1 MTTLWVLYFYSSS
14 SSWNYFCSVSLLFE
28 LCKPTAIVKVAF
40 LYCAYPIHVS
50 MACNLIAF
58 INICQLFKQLYL
70 LFWIFEV
77 FPSFF
82 LFPQLLLLSFH
93 SWIGISPS
101 PFIFHL
107 STKPCSPCLPFLLSP
122 LFPSLGSS
130 SFAFSCHAP
139 SSSHSLSFLP
149 YVLSS
154 FHYCRFTRTSSEV
167 LLILDTKKALN
178 MSQGKVM
185 VESSTTNECCI
196 STHIFTC
203 SRNQFS
209 ELSFIWY
216 LHLSDFLVI
225 VSFVISRKKS
235 L

>member
-1 MTTLWVLYFYSSS
+1 MWVWHVILLHSLTFASYSNSYTCFSGYLRSFLPSFSS
-14 SSWNYFCSVSLLFE
+14 LNSFCSRFIPES
-28 LCKPTAIVKVAF
+28 AF
-40 LYCAYPIHVS
+40 LHPLSSFIYPRS
-50 MACNLIAF
+50 LALPAF
-58 INICQLFKQLYL
+58 PSSFPLCFPVLGLHPL
-70 LFWIFEV
+70 PSPATPPPLPTL
-77 FPSFF
+77 FPSF
-82 LFPQLLLLSFH
+82 LMS
-93 SWIGISPS
+93 
-101 PFIFHL
+101 FHL
-107 STKPCSPCLPFLLSP
+107 SITADLHEHLLK
-122 LFPSLGSS
+122 
-130 SFAFSCHAP
+130 FS
-139 SSSHSLSFLP
+139 
-149 YVLSS
+149 
-154 FHYCRFTRTSSEV
+154 
-167 LLILDTKKALN
+167 LILDTKKALN